1 MDNKAYLDS
10 IAVKGQNVEKKPL
23 LSPALIKFFL
33 IGIIAILALL
43 GLLVVI
49 QKANQRDYSSFGS
62 LYLRTQNIVSEESPA
77 LVYPENLK
85 SSDLR
90 TWSTMLVDSIEQLN
104 AGLVSQLKNEGFTA
118 GDIDKETTSDEE
130 GNFSDY
136 QDAIEDAYM
145 SGMLDRTYA
154 SETSY
159 QIGLIIAAEEAV
171 IDQSTDAGLKATLE
185 QSIED
190 LEVLEEKFLDFS
202 NRH

>member
-77 LVYPENLK
+77 LVYPEKLK

-90 TWSTMLVDSIEQLN
+90 TWSAMLVDSIEQLN

-118 GDIDKETTSDEE
+118 GDIDKETTADEE

-154 SETSY
+154 YETSY

-185 QSIED
+185 QNIED
-190 LEVLEEKFLDFS
+190 LEVLEEKFLDYS